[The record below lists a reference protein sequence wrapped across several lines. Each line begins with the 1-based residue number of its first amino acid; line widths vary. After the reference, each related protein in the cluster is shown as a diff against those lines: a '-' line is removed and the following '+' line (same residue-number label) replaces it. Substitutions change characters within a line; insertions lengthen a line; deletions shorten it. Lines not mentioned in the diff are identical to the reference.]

1 MRLYSVEPLKIL
13 YFNFVY
19 VNKLMNKCQSLSNNL
34 MVYLSHSKQIPLINV
49 GNKSLKRSRRN
60 KIVSSKLKDFS
71 SLIHSAR
78 LTK

>member
-1 MRLYSVEPLKIL
+1 
-13 YFNFVY
+13 
-19 VNKLMNKCQSLSNNL
+19 
-34 MVYLSHSKQIPLINV
+34 MVYLSHRKKIPLINV